1 MNAMMSRFS
10 SGVMFASLNTG
21 IDCGPVS
28 IASYMCVGVVSH
40 SVGRELA
47 LRERTARA
55 DGVVAHRAVGAEDR
69 HAVGDVAERGVD
81 LLRGRDGGA
90 GTERGDV
97 RGELVDLLLRR
108 TGPA

>member
-28 IASYMCVGVVSH
+28 MASYRCVGVVS
-40 SVGRELA
+40 SAAGANLPWDRAPPAPTA
-47 LRERTARA
+47 LWHIAQLVRKIA
-55 DGVVAHRAVGAEDR
+55 

-81 LLRGRDGGA
+81 LLRRRDGGA
-90 GTERGDV
+90 GAERGDE
-97 RGELVDLLLRR
+97 RRELR
-108 TGPA
+108 